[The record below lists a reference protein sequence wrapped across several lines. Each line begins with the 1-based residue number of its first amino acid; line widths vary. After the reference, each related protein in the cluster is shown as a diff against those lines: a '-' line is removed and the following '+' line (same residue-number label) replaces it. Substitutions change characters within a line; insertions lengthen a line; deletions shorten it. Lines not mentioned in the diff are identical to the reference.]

1 MFNKII
7 LIGNLTNDVSKKYIS
22 NGTPVAKF
30 GIATNRKYGEGKEE
44 TYFGDV
50 TVWGKQAESC
60 SKYLSKGS
68 RVLVE
73 GRLVTEKWEHD
84 GKTHSKTAITA
95 ERVQFL
101 TFKPKEEGEGSSEH
115 GDIALPEEHSEKLE
129 PF

>member
-7 LIGNLTNDVSKKYIS
+7 LIGNLTRDPELRYTPQ
-22 NGTPVAKF
+22 GTPVVKF

-44 TYFGDV
+44 TFFGDV
-50 TVWGKQAESC
+50 TVWSKQAESC
-60 SKYLSKGS
+60 NKYLQKGS

-84 GKTHSKTAITA
+84 GKSHSKTAITA

-101 TFKPKEEGEGSSEH
+101 TFKQKEEGE
-115 GDIALPEEHSEKLE
+115 DVAPPEEHTDPLE